1 MVGILDFPFLGGTPP
16 FFHKGEL
23 LVSFREC
30 NCWIVG
36 LVFRCLGLPS
46 TPNNSSM
53 MLQELDFAGELRS
66 MDSMVRSIRLSSGT
80 D

>member
-1 MVGILDFPFLGGTPP
+1 M
-16 FFHKGEL
+16 
-23 LVSFREC
+23 SFREC

-66 MDSMVRSIRLSSGT
+66 MDSMVRSIRLSSGI